1 MAPISTE
8 KELPSTFPGLLGMQ
22 GEDAKAKLRNEYP
35 SKDLLSVIQVIPENS
50 PVTMDYREDRVRI
63 YIDKE
68 TGKVTSVPQTG

>member
-1 MAPISTE
+1 MTPISIE
-8 KELPSTFPGLLGMQ
+8 KELPSTFPGLLGMH

-63 YIDKE
+63 FVDKE
-68 TGKVTSVPQTG
+68 TGKVTCVPQIG